1 MPLTIPPPQS
11 LPNLACRWHSKNCLI
26 VILLEEKIASPPLQ
40 IITADS
46 ASPAFI
52 CCPQL
57 LSSDIHDKID
67 KIMENENNAAQ
78 QVIDGTVASYIVH
91 LITLY
96 NGYILMHIMWKQYLI
111 RLCIMTATEH
121 TVVVIIQVF
130 WSQLLFFELGFY

>member
-1 MPLTIPPPQS
+1 
-11 LPNLACRWHSKNCLI
+11 
-26 VILLEEKIASPPLQ
+26 
-40 IITADS
+40 
-46 ASPAFI
+46 
-52 CCPQL
+52 
-57 LSSDIHDKID
+57 
-67 KIMENENNAAQ
+67 MENENNEAQ

-111 RLCIMTATEH
+111 RLCIMTATEQ